1 MLRQSIMRR
10 DLPMTAG
17 IVLFVTVVIV
27 VVNFAADVVCSAL
40 DPRARRPLP
49 LSARA

>member
-1 MLRQSIMRR
+1 MRR

-40 DPRARRPLP
+40 DPRTRRASPAT
-49 LSARA
+49 ARA